1 MIRKGKKLA
10 YDIWYVSF
18 LMEAKAVCVIDDNL
32 NKWNNVWR
40 SAVRLDVGR
49 DCFLVVL
56 NTMYKVLWWTSYFL

>member
-18 LMEAKAVCVIDDNL
+18 LMKAKAVCVIDDNL

-40 SAVRLDVGR
+40 SAVRLDVAEI
-49 DCFLVVL
+49 V
-56 NTMYKVLWWTSYFL
+56 S